1 MAKDS
6 SVSPAF
12 YIYISVLIII
22 IGSIILFFKDNFG
35 LAGEIAFEVG
45 LKFFCF
51 SIIIAII
58 SFVFSSFFT
67 IFFTIA
73 IPCSIFWY
81 RPILDFKAMQ
91 VFKITGEM
99 PFYGTIYG
107 QLAIVF
113 VLTLLSFGIWIN
125 NRYK

>member
-1 MAKDS
+1 GKDS

-12 YIYISVLIII
+12 YMYISVFILVIS
-22 IGSIILFFKDNFG
+22 SIVLFFKDNFG
-35 LAGEIAFEVG
+35 LANEIAFEVG

-58 SFVFSSFFT
+58 SFAFNSFFT

-81 RPILDFKAMQ
+81 RPILDFKAVQ
-91 VFKITGEM
+91 VFKSTGEI

-107 QLAIVF
+107 QLGIVL
-113 VLTLLSFGIWIN
+113 VLTLLSFGIWIYY
-125 NRYK
+125 RYK